1 MRNMRQMSLLMEDW
15 RKFLNKSESN
25 PPSPYG
31 EGWSP
36 WDDLSKFDLPVT
48 DIQTETL
55 PRYIR
60 NWTSNFIKKYMSY
73 WYAEKDEINSPKIK
87 AYNIVF
93 TGSPGDETGFSSV
106 PDDEKIKEQE
116 DSVLGRIKE
125 LLGESDYAKFLELRN
140 VAIKRYLR
148 DEENYYNRLEKD
160 LLDNPNERESS
171 DISRNLKR
179 TKQQDMK
186 DNTGF
191 KWQAQWMAPFWK
203 LNPRRDPVYIEKVAS
218 GLGFSKDE
226 MEKHM
231 YGRRDELNDLLG
243 LDQIDK
249 EIKRQEEKEE
259 QVKREI
265 EDRRK
270 QKEEELRKLELEDK
284 ESSEEKLANFK
295 LTEETKKMLKD
306 YFDFS
311 SFDVLSVGVNKE
323 NEKNLN
329 ALIHC
334 KNSKQWAMIFQDV
347 KGQTISGF
355 GSDED
360 LDSVRDSFKKITI
373 DDKDVLEDP
382 YSANPNQE
390 LNKELSLKSLY
401 NV

>member
-1 MRNMRQMSLLMEDW
+1 MRNISQISLLMEDW

-25 PPSPYG
+25 PPSPYD

-36 WDDLSKFDLPVT
+36 WDDLSKFDLSVT
-48 DIQTETL
+48 DIRSETL
-55 PRYIR
+55 PHYIR
-60 NWTSNFIKKYMSY
+60 KWTSNFIKTYMSY

-87 AYNIVF
+87 AYNIIF
-93 TGSPGDETGFSSV
+93 TGRPGDETDFFKE

-116 DSVLGRIKE
+116 DLVLGRVKE
-125 LLGESDYAKFLELRN
+125 LLGESDYVKFLELRN

-160 LLDNPNERESS
+160 LLDNPNKNDSS
-171 DISRNLKR
+171 DISRSLNR
-179 TKQQDMK
+179 TKKQDMI

-191 KWQAQWMAPFWK
+191 KWQAKWMAPFWK
-203 LNPRRDPVYIEKVAS
+203 SNPRRDPVYIEKVAS

-226 MEKHM
+226 MEKHV
-231 YGRRDELNDLLG
+231 YGRRDELNDLLC

-295 LTEETKKMLKD
+295 LTEETKKTLKD
-306 YFDFS
+306 HFDFS
-311 SFDVLSVGVNKE
+311 SFDVLSVGLNKE

-329 ALIHC
+329 ALVRC
-334 KNSKQWAMIFQDV
+334 KDSKQWAMIFQDV
-347 KGQTISGF
+347 KGQAINDF
-355 GSDED
+355 GSDEY
-360 LDSVRDSFKKITI
+360 LDSAKDYFKKLTI
-373 DDKDVLEDP
+373 DNDSVLEDP
-382 YSANPNQE
+382 YSVNPNQASS
-390 LNKELSLKSLY
+390 KELSLKSIY
-401 NV
+401 NF